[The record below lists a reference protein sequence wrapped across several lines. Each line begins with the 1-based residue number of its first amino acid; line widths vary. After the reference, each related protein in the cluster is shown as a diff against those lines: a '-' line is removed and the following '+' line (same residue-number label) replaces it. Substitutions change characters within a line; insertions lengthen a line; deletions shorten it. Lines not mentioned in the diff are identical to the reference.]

1 MTTYVKSEDVSNEI
15 YARLSG
21 ILVTSGAETNIGANV
36 RRGKRKL
43 PAEAEVPCCVLIEG
57 DDDVEDTAGRTQTA
71 LVKVRQSYVID
82 AFDRCDPDNPNDKG
96 HAMIRDV
103 KRALF
108 RDGRNFG
115 GKVVEVKYLGRDIG
129 PRPDGVAIVMA
140 RVMVDVS
147 FAEDLANP

>member
-1 MTTYVKSEDVSNEI
+1 MTSYVKSEDVSKEI
-15 YARLSG
+15 DTRLG
-21 ILVTSGAETNIGANV
+21 AILLTNGAETNIGQSV

-43 PAEAEVPCCVLIEG
+43 PAEDEVPCCVLIEG

-96 HAMIRDV
+96 HAMIRDI

-115 GKVVEVKYLGRDIG
+115 GKVVEVKYMGRDIG
-129 PRPDGVAIVMA
+129 PRPDGVAIVMV
-140 RVMVDVS
+140 RLMIDVS

>member
-15 YARLSG
+15 ALRLAG
-21 ILVTSGAETNIGANV
+21 ILLANGAETDVGGNV

-43 PAEAEVPCCVLIEG
+43 PAEDDVPCCVLIEG
-57 DDDVEDTAGRTQTA
+57 DDEVEDTAGRTQTA
-71 LVKVRQSYVID
+71 LVKVSQSYVID

-96 HAMIRDV
+96 HAMIRDI

-115 GKVVEVKYLGRDIG
+115 GKVIEVKYRGRDIG

-140 RVMVDVS
+140 RLMIDVS